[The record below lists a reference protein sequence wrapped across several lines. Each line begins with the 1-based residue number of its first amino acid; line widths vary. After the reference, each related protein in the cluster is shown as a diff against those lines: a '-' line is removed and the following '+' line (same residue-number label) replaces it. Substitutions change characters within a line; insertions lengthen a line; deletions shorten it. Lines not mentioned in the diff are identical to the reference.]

1 MSVSDLKYKNKYLKY
16 KNKYLNLQRQI
27 GGVDNV
33 PTVDVP
39 KHSMQTI
46 SDDVQRLI
54 LNYPNISSFNKESKK
69 IQDENTKTSLIQKL
83 GITTLDGLFSTGD
96 KIHIREQLNNR
107 EIYLLAKLFVS
118 DIKNTRSLEFYYD
131 IVITPPGQLRYNIV
145 SLAPLKNAL
154 LNPTR
159 PLFLTTNYGIKEEGY
174 ITFGIIGVNDPID
187 DDLIDFQLRFIFFCI
202 NIMDRPG
209 NIAIKMDDD
218 SQLIHL
224 YPNPRE
230 NPFTNSFNT
239 IILGLKM
246 NIPIKILEYIDATLS
261 DNFASIKAL
270 AEVLKTNTTLTELDL
285 RRNFIGNEEAIV
297 LAEALKINKTLVK
310 LNLSE
315 NNIGN
320 EGAKALAEAL
330 KTNRTLI
337 NLNLE
342 TNRISA
348 NGADPFVET
357 LETNTTLIVEIFFNE
372 FIDEDSRGFNEI
384 IKRLSKLYPDSDS
397 DSD

>member
-1 MSVSDLKYKNKYLKY
+1 
-16 KNKYLNLQRQI
+16 
-27 GGVDNV
+27 
-33 PTVDVP
+33 
-39 KHSMQTI
+39 
-46 SDDVQRLI
+46 
-54 LNYPNISSFNKESKK
+54 
-69 IQDENTKTSLIQKL
+69 
-83 GITTLDGLFSTGD
+83 
-96 KIHIREQLNNR
+96 
-107 EIYLLAKLFVS
+107 
-118 DIKNTRSLEFYYD
+118 
-131 IVITPPGQLRYNIV
+131 
-145 SLAPLKNAL
+145 
-154 LNPTR
+154 
-159 PLFLTTNYGIKEEGY
+159 
-174 ITFGIIGVNDPID
+174 
-187 DDLIDFQLRFIFFCI
+187 
-202 NIMDRPG
+202 MDRPG